1 MVGCLHFQVGDMWR
15 TVFKTTLIT
24 VPVTVAA
31 LDVFGYVA
39 RVEGASMQ
47 VSFFGGVTTHC
58 SGCEACRKRIGKP
71 RLHDTTCCQTGCQ
84 TRLTTGCIV

>member
-1 MVGCLHFQVGDMWR
+1 MWR
-15 TVFKTTLIT
+15 MVLRTTFIT

-47 VSFFGGVTTHC
+47 VSSFRDVTKRC
-58 SGCEACRKRIGKP
+58 SGR
-71 RLHDTTCCQTGCQ
+71 
-84 TRLTTGCIV
+84 

>member
-47 VSFFGGVTTHC
+47 VSFSGV
-58 SGCEACRKRIGKP
+58 
-71 RLHDTTCCQTGCQ
+71 
-84 TRLTTGCIV
+84 

>member
-1 MVGCLHFQVGDMWR
+1 MFLFTFLSDMWR
-15 TVFKTTLIT
+15 AVLKTTLIT

-47 VSFFGGVTTHC
+47 V
-58 SGCEACRKRIGKP
+58 
-71 RLHDTTCCQTGCQ
+71 
-84 TRLTTGCIV
+84 

>member
-1 MVGCLHFQVGDMWR
+1 MFLFTFLSDMWR
-15 TVFKTTLIT
+15 AVLQTTLIT

-47 VSFFGGVTTHC
+47 V
-58 SGCEACRKRIGKP
+58 
-71 RLHDTTCCQTGCQ
+71 
-84 TRLTTGCIV
+84 